1 LELLGDSAPTV
12 VFVTAHDD
20 YAIQAFDANAIDYLL
35 KPVSAERLSQTVTKL
50 VQRLLQQRPQHHL
63 SEPLPSLSHKE
74 RRSNLTES
82 LLQKHQHQK
91 APISRILIRDKAD
104 VILVP
109 TTEVMAIAAADD
121 YVVVQSTQGNHIK
134 QERLNNLEALLD
146 PNNFCRIHR
155 SCIINLA
162 FLKAIETE
170 GRENRF
176 ALLHNNQQFPISRSG
191 YARLLKLL

>member
-1 LELLGDSAPTV
+1 
-12 VFVTAHDD
+12 
-20 YAIQAFDANAIDYLL
+20 
-35 KPVSAERLSQTVTKL
+35 
-50 VQRLLQQRPQHHL
+50 
-63 SEPLPSLSHKE
+63 
-74 RRSNLTES
+74 
-82 LLQKHQHQK
+82 
-91 APISRILIRDKAD
+91 
-104 VILVP
+104 
-109 TTEVMAIAAADD
+109 MAIEAADD

-146 PNNFCRIHR
+146 PSSFCRIHR